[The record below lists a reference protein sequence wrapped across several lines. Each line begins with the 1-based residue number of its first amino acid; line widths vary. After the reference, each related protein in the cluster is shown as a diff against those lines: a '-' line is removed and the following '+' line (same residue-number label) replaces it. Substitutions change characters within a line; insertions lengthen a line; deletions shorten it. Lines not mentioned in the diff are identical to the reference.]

1 MTTRSAVVQQS
12 ELINQLVLDRN
23 TMEELGRVEVLWMY
37 PQQHQVLGIVCKTGF
52 LGTQKL
58 AFRLAQL
65 DAIGANGILTTATP
79 EATDAGKVKQLQSLL
94 HHEIWSDTGN
104 KIGNITDYLF
114 NTQTGTI
121 TQYLFVSNG
130 WSGVIG
136 EVYQL
141 SPSQILS
148 LGRKRVLVTEAV
160 AQTLQIYRPGI
171 QQTLTKRAEAVT
183 EQAKGQLQTLTEQAR
198 ERTRSLSQ
206 QAKNRMQSF
215 NDQLKENTQ
224 TLAERTRERSQNLAE
239 QVREQTQIL
248 GEQVEEGIQTLTVH
262 AREILDPV
270 VESSLPSPDISPE
283 GSDQT
288 EATQRSDSLNSTDS
302 PDGVD
307 SSNDTEAEDN
317 DDLWNQAD
325 RSPILEDDDDDEP
338 WI

>member
-1 MTTRSAVVQQS
+1 MTTRPAVVQQS
-12 ELINQLVLDRN
+12 ELIHQLVLDRN

-52 LGTQKL
+52 LGAQKL

-65 DAIGANGILTTATP
+65 EAIGANGILTAATP
-79 EATDAGKVKQLQSLL
+79 EATDASKVKQLQSLL
-94 HHEIWSDTGN
+94 HHEIWSDTGS

-141 SPSQILS
+141 SPAQILS

-160 AQTLQIYRPGI
+160 AQTLQTYQPGI
-171 QQTLTKRAEAVT
+171 QQKLTKRAEAVT
-183 EQAKGQLQTLTEQAR
+183 EQAKGQLQILTEQAR

-206 QAKNRMQSF
+206 QAKNRVQSL
-215 NDQLKENTQ
+215 NHQLKENTQ
-224 TLAERTRERSQNLAE
+224 TLAERTRERSQNLAD

-270 VESSLPSPDISPE
+270 VEPSPSEVSPE
-283 GSDQT
+283 GSDQK
-288 EATQRSDSLNSTDS
+288 ATQRSDDHDGADS
-302 PDGVD
+302 PKGSG
-307 SSNDTEAEDN
+307 SSNDAETEDS
-317 DDLWNQAD
+317 DDLWNQTD
-325 RSPILEDDDDDEP
+325 RSTALKDDDDDEP